1 MAFRTIPFIVLIYFS
16 SHQQMTTL
24 AAPMPQ
30 LDDLQQAA
38 SDNINQEVAIEQ
50 AERAENYILEIG
62 QCIGMPSDMP
72 RPAEAT

>member
-1 MAFRTIPFIVLIYFS
+1 
-16 SHQQMTTL
+16 
-24 AAPMPQ
+24 MPQ